1 MLDLREIEQEI
12 AELEIARNH
21 TPSECIF
28 LAALYCIADHKRGK
42 TENYDMLAYSQAALP
57 KPIYSRDAEPA
68 ISAKVEISGN
78 SEFLRSVT
86 GKDTGEAWA
95 VVDEL
100 MDNLKLVNP
109 RVYDSVIRKIQAL

>member
-1 MLDLREIEQEI
+1 MLDITEIDRAI
-12 AELEIARNH
+12 AELEDAPNH
-21 TPSECIF
+21 TPSMCAR
-28 LAALYCIADHKRGK
+28 LANLYMIRDHKTGDDPYYTR
-42 TENYDMLAYSQAALP
+42 LATYSKAAY
-57 KPIYSRDAEPA
+57 PIEEQPA

-86 GKDTGEAWA
+86 GKDTSSALA

-109 RVYDSVIRKIQAL
+109 RVYESVIRKIQAL

>member
-1 MLDLREIEQEI
+1 MLDIHDIEHGISEIKS
-12 AELEIARNH
+12 AEKLTPTTCATLASLYYIKDHMADDTAYRNIPAYH
-21 TPSECIF
+21 Q
-28 LAALYCIADHKRGK
+28 
-42 TENYDMLAYSQAALP
+42 YSQAA
-57 KPIYSRDAEPA
+57 YSLAEQPA

-86 GKDTGEAWA
+86 GKDVDAAWA

-109 RVYDSVIRKIQAL
+109 RVYDSVIAKLQAL